1 MKISYKSFCILLCLL
16 IIILFFG
23 YREFLYLY
31 KSMLTEFI
39 GYYKYQNIIIY
50 YETGNKEFMD
60 KFPMNV
66 RFLGLFLQ
74 YIVFKIV
81 PCLTFPNI
89 EIKNNVHELYECAT
103 FSLSLVNYVSKY
115 IGLLLIMIYVYMK
128 RKSFIEVSVASILFL
143 LLINLV
149 ESSTLDRIAICY
161 IIIILISLNNIKYSV
176 PLLYFSFLVNEKVV
190 LIFGTILF
198 FQLFYYKNRIKIFEF
213 IAISCSVISYI
224 VMIFVLYNY
233 FNFEFYDYPSFENDG
248 YLNVF
253 KLLIANP
260 LNPSYFT
267 GAYAPLFISIL
278 PFIIFMISNKKFNY
292 DFSIL
297 YFIPIILLLLI
308 GYISIE
314 NMGRYIMYMF
324 PLWLPILS
332 SQIVYYL
339 KLNRLDSKEK

>member
-1 MKISYKSFCILLCLL
+1 MKLSYRLFYILLCILV
-16 IIILFFG
+16 IILFFG
-23 YREFLYLY
+23 YREFLELY
-31 KSMLTEFI
+31 KSTLTEFV
-39 GYYKYQNIIIY
+39 GYYKYQKIIIY
-50 YETGNKEFMD
+50 YETGNEEFKD
-60 KFPMNV
+60 YFPMNV

-115 IGLLLIMIYVYMK
+115 VGLLLTIIYVYIKK
-128 RKSFIEVSVASILFL
+128 RSFIEISVASILYL

-161 IIIILISLNNIKYSV
+161 IILILISLNNLKYSI

-198 FQLFYYKNRIKIFEF
+198 FQLFYYKNKIKFFEL
-213 IAISCSVISYI
+213 IAISCSVIPYI
-224 VMIFVLYNY
+224 IMIYVLYKY

-248 YLNVF
+248 YLNAF
-253 KLLIANP
+253 KGLASNP
-260 LNPSYFT
+260 LNPSYIT
-267 GAYAPLFISIL
+267 NAYVPIFITIL
-278 PFIIFMISNKKFNY
+278 PFFIFIIGNKKFSY

-297 YFIPIILLLLI
+297 YFIPVILLFLI
-308 GYISIE
+308 GYISIQ
-314 NMGRYIMYMF
+314 NSGRYVMYMF

-339 KLNRLDSKEK
+339 KLNQFDSLEE

>member
-1 MKISYKSFCILLCLL
+1 M
-16 IIILFFG
+16 
-23 YREFLYLY
+23 
-31 KSMLTEFI
+31 
-39 GYYKYQNIIIY
+39 
-50 YETGNKEFMD
+50 
-60 KFPMNV
+60 
-66 RFLGLFLQ
+66 
-74 YIVFKIV
+74 
-81 PCLTFPNI
+81 
-89 EIKNNVHELYECAT
+89 
-103 FSLSLVNYVSKY
+103 
-115 IGLLLIMIYVYMK
+115 
-128 RKSFIEVSVASILFL
+128 
-143 LLINLV
+143 
-149 ESSTLDRIAICY
+149 
-161 IIIILISLNNIKYSV
+161 
-176 PLLYFSFLVNEKVV
+176 
-190 LIFGTILF
+190 
-198 FQLFYYKNRIKIFEF
+198 
-213 IAISCSVISYI
+213 ISYI

>member
-1 MKISYKSFCILLCLL
+1 MKINYKFYCTLLFLL

-23 YREFLYLY
+23 YREFLELY

-39 GYYKYQNIIIY
+39 GYYKYQKIIIY
-50 YETGNKEFMD
+50 YETGNREFMD
-60 KFPMNV
+60 YFPMNV

-81 PCLTFPNI
+81 PCLTFPSI

-115 IGLLLIMIYVYMK
+115 VGLLLTIIYVHMK
-128 RKSFIEVSVASILFL
+128 KKSFVETLVASILFV

-213 IAISCSVISYI
+213 IAISCSLISYI
-224 VMIFVLYNY
+224 VMIIVLYNY

-248 YLNVF
+248 YLNAF
-253 KLLIANP
+253 KLLVANP

-267 GAYAPLFISIL
+267 NAYAPILISML
-278 PFIIFMISNKKFNY
+278 PFFIFMISNKKFNY
-292 DFSIL
+292 DFSIF
-297 YFIPIILLLLI
+297 YFIPIILLFLI
-308 GYISIE
+308 GYISIQ
-314 NMGRYIMYMF
+314 NSGRYVMYMF

-332 SQIVYYL
+332 SQIVYYF
-339 KLNRLDSKEK
+339 KLDSLYIKEK

>member
-1 MKISYKSFCILLCLL
+1 MKKIYKFHCILLCLL
-16 IIILFFG
+16 IITLFFG
-23 YREFLYLY
+23 YREFLELY
-31 KSMLTEFI
+31 KSMLTEFV
-39 GYYKYQNIIIY
+39 GYYKYQKIIIY

-60 KFPMNV
+60 YFPMNV

-81 PCLTFPNI
+81 PCLTFPSI

-103 FSLSLVNYVSKY
+103 FSLSLVNYISKY
-115 IGLLLIMIYVYMK
+115 VGLLLTIVYVYMK
-128 RKSFIEVSVASILFL
+128 RKSFIEISVASVLFI

-161 IIIILISLNNIKYSV
+161 IILILISLSNIKYSV

-198 FQLFYYKNRIKIFEF
+198 FQLFYYKNKVKIFEF
-213 IAISCSVISYI
+213 VAISCSVLSYI
-224 VMIFVLYNY
+224 LMIFVLYNY
-233 FNFEFYDYPSFENDG
+233 FNFKFYDYPGFENEE

-253 KLLIANP
+253 KLLVANP
-260 LNPSYFT
+260 FNPSYFS
-267 GAYAPLFISIL
+267 GAYAPILISIL
-278 PFIIFMISNKKFNY
+278 PFFIFMLTKKKFNY

-308 GYISIE
+308 GYISIQ

-332 SQIVYYL
+332 SQIVYYM
-339 KLNRLDSKEK
+339 KLNRLGSKER

>member
-16 IIILFFG
+16 VIILFFG

-115 IGLLLIMIYVYMK
+115 VNWDKTI
-128 RKSFIEVSVASILFL
+128 
-143 LLINLV
+143 
-149 ESSTLDRIAICY
+149 SSSGTFFYFGVTFDIFGC
-161 IIIILISLNNIKYSV
+161 
-176 PLLYFSFLVNEKVV
+176 LYFFV
-190 LIFGTILF
+190 IFW
-198 FQLFYYKNRIKIFEF
+198 
-213 IAISCSVISYI
+213 S
-224 VMIFVLYNY
+224 
-233 FNFEFYDYPSFENDG
+233 
-248 YLNVF
+248 
-253 KLLIANP
+253 
-260 LNPSYFT
+260 
-267 GAYAPLFISIL
+267 
-278 PFIIFMISNKKFNY
+278 
-292 DFSIL
+292 
-297 YFIPIILLLLI
+297 
-308 GYISIE
+308 
-314 NMGRYIMYMF
+314 
-324 PLWLPILS
+324 
-332 SQIVYYL
+332 
-339 KLNRLDSKEK
+339 

>member
-1 MKISYKSFCILLCLL
+1 MKISYKYYCILFCLL

-23 YREFLYLY
+23 YREFLELY
-31 KSMLTEFI
+31 KSMLTEFV
-39 GYYKYQNIIIY
+39 GYYKYQKIIIY
-50 YETGNKEFMD
+50 YETGNREFMD
-60 KFPMNV
+60 YFPMNV
-66 RFLGLFLQ
+66 RFLGLILQ

-81 PCLTFPNI
+81 PCITFPSI

-115 IGLLLIMIYVYMK
+115 VGLLLTIIYVFMK
-128 RKSFIEVSVASILFL
+128 RKSFIEITVASILFVL
-143 LLINLV
+143 IINLV

-161 IIIILISLNNIKYSV
+161 IIVILISLNNIKYSI

-190 LIFGTILF
+190 LIFGTIIF
-198 FQLFYYKNRIKIFEF
+198 FQLFYYKNKIKIFEF
-213 IAISCSVISYI
+213 IAISCSLISYI
-224 VMIFVLYNY
+224 VMIFVLYKY
-233 FNFEFYDYPSFENDG
+233 LNFEFYDYPGFENDG
-248 YLNVF
+248 YLNAF

-267 GAYAPLFISIL
+267 NAYAPIFISIL
-278 PFIIFMISNKKFNY
+278 PFLIFVINKKKFNY

-297 YFIPIILLLLI
+297 YFIPIILLFLI
-308 GYISIE
+308 GYISIQ
-314 NMGRYIMYMF
+314 NMGRYVMYMF

-339 KLNRLDSKEK
+339 KLSRLDNLKK

>member
-115 IGLLLIMIYVYMK
+115 VGLLLIMIYVYMK
-128 RKSFIEVSVASILFL
+128 RKSFIEISVASILFL

-198 FQLFYYKNRIKIFEF
+198 FQLFYNKNKNKFFEF
-213 IAISCSVISYI
+213 IAISFSLISYI
-224 VMIFVLYNY
+224 IMIFIFYNY
-233 FNFEFYDYPSFENDG
+233 FGFEFYDYPSFENDG
-248 YLNVF
+248 YLSAF
-253 KLLIANP
+253 KSLIANP
-260 LNPSYFT
+260 LKPTYFT
-267 GAYAPLFISIL
+267 NAYAPIFISTL
-278 PFIIFMISNKKFNY
+278 HFLF
-292 DFSIL
+292 L
-297 YFIPIILLLLI
+297 
-308 GYISIE
+308 
-314 NMGRYIMYMF
+314 
-324 PLWLPILS
+324 
-332 SQIVYYL
+332 
-339 KLNRLDSKEK
+339 